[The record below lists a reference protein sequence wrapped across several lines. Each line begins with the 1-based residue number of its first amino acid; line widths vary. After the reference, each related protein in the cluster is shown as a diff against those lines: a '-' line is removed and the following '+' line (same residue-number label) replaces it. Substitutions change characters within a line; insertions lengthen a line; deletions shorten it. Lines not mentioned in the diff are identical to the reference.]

1 MVETTTAP
9 TTNDGNAEAT
19 AATAA
24 APTTAAT
31 GLPTTT
37 SSAAFWAKSK
47 AAFTEYG
54 WLSSAATA
62 TAARLWRQRRWQPVY
77 ESQQPG
83 SIWRATAAND
93 ATTFAAAAADEKHA
107 SSDHVAFA
115 AATRRHDGTS

>member
-19 AATAA
+19 AAAA
-24 APTTAAT
+24 APTTTAAT

-62 TAARLWRQRRWQPVY
+62 AAARLWRQRRWQPVY

-93 ATTFAAAAADEKHA
+93 ATTFAATAADEKHA
-107 SSDHVAFA
+107 SSDHVAFP